1 MQVAMTNPVMLLP
14 IQGAPL
20 PHHFRFDVHATGIP
34 KQRLVILPAAEPNLC
49 WPLIDQETLEPCGF
63 SKLTRRLF
71 QYAEQQGL
79 WGQAMQVRA
88 NYQQPNG
95 VIVHANQSAP
105 RTLQLPL
112 KPILVNSP
120 NKVDGVA
127 GKGNGALPPQGLRLF
142 WTQLPNCLNHNA
154 WFVGADNRL
163 SAVAGAPAFDC
174 YSFWISAL
182 GLSIKSS
189 AAVHTGDGFATLIR
203 ATRLPPGFASLH
215 ATVAQI
221 VAAAGA
227 NAWTFDSCIFWNA
240 TRLLFYTPNSG
251 VPGMREFSAGGL
263 QFSTLQQFAA
273 SQPAN
278 EVWKLGLYPKPA
290 WVSGLASVV

>member
-1 MQVAMTNPVMLLP
+1 MQVATSSPVKLLP

-20 PHHFRFDVHATGIP
+20 PHHFRFDIHATGIP
-34 KQRLVILPAAEPNLC
+34 KQKLVILPAANPNVS

-71 QYAEQQGL
+71 QYAEQQSL
-79 WGQAMQVRA
+79 WGKSIQLRA

-95 VIVHANQSAP
+95 VILHANQSAP
-105 RTLQLPL
+105 QTLQLPL

-127 GKGNGALPPQGLRLF
+127 GKGSGAPSPQGLRLF
-142 WTQLPNCLNHNA
+142 WTQLPNSLSHNA

-163 SAVAGAPAFDC
+163 SAAAGVPVFDC

-182 GLSIKSS
+182 GLSIKGS
-189 AAVHTGDGFATLIR
+189 AAIHTGDAFATLIK
-203 ATRLPPGFASLH
+203 ATRLPPGFGSLH

-251 VPGMREFSAGGL
+251 APGLREFSANGL

-273 SQPAN
+273 SQSAS
-278 EVWKLGLYPKPA
+278 EVWKLGLYPKPTL
-290 WVSGLASVV
+290 VGGLASVM